1 VNAPPRKEE
10 DAMKKRCALATALTA
25 GLACVLACITVNIY
39 FPEATVKQAAAEIV
53 DEIRK
58 TDAEKKAAEPFAGLP
73 RVGGPAAFSLV
84 PAAYAQEATSV
95 STPAI
100 RALKES
106 MKARFAALQSYLA
119 AGNIGESNKGL
130 LEVRD
135 EAGLNLQAKA
145 ALRNLVKDENGDRT
159 KLYAE
164 VAKALNIEASQV
176 ERIQKIFAAEWAK
189 SAAPGWWIQQENGA
203 WVKKG

>member
-1 VNAPPRKEE
+1 
-10 DAMKKRCALATALTA
+10 MKKKYALGTAAAA
-25 GLACVLACITVNIY
+25 GLLIALACITVNIY

-58 TDAEKKAAEPFAGLP
+58 TEGEKKAPEALTVLSEPARAPRFALFP
-73 RVGGPAAFSLV
+73 M
-84 PAAYAQEATSV
+84 AYAQEATNV

-106 MKARFAALQSYLA
+106 MKNRFPTLKPFFD
-119 AGNIGESNKGL
+119 AGNVGETNKGL

-135 EAGLNLQAKA
+135 ESGLNLQAKA
-145 ALRNLVKDENGDRT
+145 ALRNAVRDENGDRT

-164 VAKALNIEASQV
+164 VAKALNIEASQI
-176 ERIQKIFAAEWAK
+176 EKIQKIFAEEWAK
-189 SAAPGWWIQQENGA
+189 SAAAGWWVQNEAGA
-203 WVKKG
+203 WAKK

>member
-1 VNAPPRKEE
+1 
-10 DAMKKRCALATALTA
+10 MKKRYALGTAAAA
-25 GLACVLACITVNIY
+25 GLVFVLACITVNIY

-58 TDAEKKAAEPFAGLP
+58 TEGDKKDPAPFS
-73 RVGGPAAFSLV
+73 FV
-84 PAAYAQEATSV
+84 PAAYAQEATNV
-95 STPAI
+95 STPAV

-106 MKARFAALQSYLA
+106 MKARFAALKPYFD

-135 EAGLNLQAKA
+135 EAGLALQAKG

-159 KLYAE
+159 ELYAE
-164 VAKALNIEASQV
+164 VAKALAIEASQI
-176 ERIQKIFAAEWAK
+176 EKIQKIFAEEWAK
-189 SAAPGWWIQQENGA
+189 SAAAGWWVQNEAGA
-203 WVKKG
+203 WAKK

>member
-1 VNAPPRKEE
+1 
-10 DAMKKRCALATALTA
+10 MKKRYALGTVAAA
-25 GLACVLACITVNIY
+25 GLVFVLACITVNIY

-58 TDAEKKAAEPFAGLP
+58 KDAEKTGQDTIKKLTSLQGS
-73 RVGGPAAFSLV
+73 AAFSFV
-84 PAAYAQEATSV
+84 PAAYAQEVTNV

-106 MKARFAALQSYLA
+106 MKTRFVALKPYYDG
-119 AGNIGESNKGL
+119 GNVGEMNKGMVD
-130 LEVRD
+130 VRD

-145 ALRNLVKDENGDRT
+145 ALRNLVKDENGDRM

-176 ERIQKIFAAEWAK
+176 ERIQKIFAEEWIK
-189 SAAPGWWIQQENGA
+189 NAAVGWWIQQEDGA
-203 WVKKG
+203 WVKKS

>member
-1 VNAPPRKEE
+1 
-10 DAMKKRCALATALTA
+10 MKKRYALGTAA
-25 GLACVLACITVNIY
+25 AVGLVFVLACITVNIY

-58 TDAEKKAAEPFAGLP
+58 TDAEKKAPEAAAQAL
-73 RVGGPAAFSLV
+73 GGPAGFALV

-106 MKARFAALQSYLA
+106 MKNRFASLKPYFDG
-119 AGNIGESNKGL
+119 GNLGETNKGL
-130 LEVRD
+130 VEVR
-135 EAGLNLQAKA
+135 EETGLNLQAKA
-145 ALRNLVKDENGDRT
+145 ALRNLAKDENGDRT

-164 VAKALNIEASQV
+164 VAKALNIEASQI
-176 ERIQKIFAAEWAK
+176 EKIQKIFAEEWAK
-189 SAAPGWWIQQENGA
+189 SAAAGWWVQNEAGA

>member
-1 VNAPPRKEE
+1 MN
-10 DAMKKRCALATALTA
+10 KKYALGTAA
-25 GLACVLACITVNIY
+25 AVGLLFVLACITVNIY

-58 TDAEKKAAEPFAGLP
+58 TEGEKKAPEQLTVLTEPARAPRFA
-73 RVGGPAAFSLV
+73 LV
-84 PAAYAQEATSV
+84 PAVFAQEATNV

-106 MKARFAALQSYLA
+106 MKNRFPTLKPYFD
-119 AGNIGESNKGL
+119 AGNVGESNKGL

-145 ALRNLVKDENGDRT
+145 ALRNAVRDENGDRT

-164 VAKALNIEASQV
+164 VAKALNIEASQI
-176 ERIQKIFAAEWAK
+176 EKIQKIFAEEWAK
-189 SAAPGWWIQQENGA
+189 SAAAGWWVQNEAGA
-203 WVKKG
+203 WAKK

>member
-1 VNAPPRKEE
+1 MRKRY
-10 DAMKKRCALATALTA
+10 AFGTAAAA
-25 GLACVLACITVNIY
+25 GLVFVLACITVNIY

-58 TDAEKKAAEPFAGLP
+58 TDAGKK
-73 RVGGPAAFSLV
+73 GPEASLERPALREAPSFSFV
-84 PAAYAQEATSV
+84 PAAYAQEETNV

-100 RALKES
+100 RALKDS
-106 MKARFAALQSYLA
+106 MKGRYPSLKPYFD
-119 AGNIGESNKGL
+119 AGNIGESNKGM

-145 ALRNLVKDENGDRT
+145 AFRNLVKNENGDRT

-164 VAKALNIEASQV
+164 VAQALKIEASQI
-176 ERIQKIFAAEWAK
+176 EKIQKIFAVEWAK
-189 SAAPGWWIQQENGA
+189 SAMAGWWVQQEDGA
-203 WVKKG
+203 WVKKS

>member
-1 VNAPPRKEE
+1 
-10 DAMKKRCALATALTA
+10 MKKRYAVGSVTAV
-25 GLACVLACITVNIY
+25 GLVFILACITVNIY
-39 FPEATVKQAAAEIV
+39 FPEATVKQAAEEIV

-58 TDAEKKAAEPFAGLP
+58 KDAEKSGQEAVKKLASLPESAPFS
-73 RVGGPAAFSLV
+73 FV

-100 RALKES
+100 RALKEA
-106 MKARFAALQSYLA
+106 MKNRFPALKPYFDG
-119 AGNIGESNKGL
+119 GNVGETNKGL

-145 ALRNLVKDENGDRT
+145 ALRNMVKDENGDRT

-164 VAKALNIEASQV
+164 VAKALNIEASQI
-176 ERIQKIFAAEWAK
+176 ERIQKIFAESWIKA
-189 SAAPGWWIQQENGA
+189 AAPGWWIQQEDGA
-203 WVKKG
+203 WVKKS

>member
-1 VNAPPRKEE
+1 
-10 DAMKKRCALATALTA
+10 MKKRYALGTAA
-25 GLACVLACITVNIY
+25 AVGLVFVLACITVNIY

-58 TDAEKKAAEPFAGLP
+58 TDAAKKAPDTVAGM
-73 RVGGPAAFSLV
+73 PALSGASTFSFVPSAF
-84 PAAYAQEATSV
+84 AQEATNV

-100 RALKES
+100 RALKDS
-106 MKARFAALQSYLA
+106 MKARFAALKPYFD

-130 LEVRD
+130 LDVRD
-135 EAGLNLQAKA
+135 EAGLALQAKA

-164 VAKALNIEASQV
+164 VAKALAIEASQI
-176 ERIQKIFAAEWAK
+176 EKIEKIFAEEWAK
-189 SAAPGWWIQQENGA
+189 SAAAGWWVQNEAGA
-203 WVKKG
+203 WAKKS

>member
-1 VNAPPRKEE
+1 MRKRY
-10 DAMKKRCALATALTA
+10 AWGTAA
-25 GLACVLACITVNIY
+25 AVGLVFVLACITVNIY

-53 DEIRK
+53 EEIR
-58 TDAEKKAAEPFAGLP
+58 TEEIEKKA
-73 RVGGPAAFSLV
+73 PAAAELPALREAPSFSFV

-100 RALKES
+100 RALKDS
-106 MKARFAALQSYLA
+106 MKSRFPSLKPYFD

-130 LEVRD
+130 LDIRD
-135 EAGLNLQAKA
+135 ESGLNLQAKA

-164 VAKALNIEASQV
+164 VAQALNIEASQI
-176 ERIQKIFAAEWAK
+176 ERIEKIFAAEWAK
-189 SAAPGWWIQQENGA
+189 TAAAGWWVQQEDGN

>member
-1 VNAPPRKEE
+1 MN
-10 DAMKKRCALATALTA
+10 KRYALGTVAAV
-25 GLACVLACITVNIY
+25 GLLFVLACITVNIY

-58 TDAEKKAAEPFAGLP
+58 TEGEKKGPEASFQPPALREAGPFT
-73 RVGGPAAFSLV
+73 LV

-106 MKARFAALQSYLA
+106 MRNRFPSLKPYFD
-119 AGNIGESNKGL
+119 AGNVGETNKGM

-145 ALRNLVKDENGDRT
+145 ALRNAVRDENGDRT

-164 VAKALNIEASQV
+164 VAKALNIEANQI
-176 ERIQKIFAAEWAK
+176 EKIQKIFAEEWAK
-189 SAAPGWWIQQENGA
+189 SAAAGWWVQKEDGSWA
-203 WVKKG
+203 KK

>member
-1 VNAPPRKEE
+1 MRK
-10 DAMKKRCALATALTA
+10 RHALGTAA
-25 GLACVLACITVNIY
+25 AVGLAFVVACITVNIY

-58 TDAEKKAAEPFAGLP
+58 TDAAKKAPEAVAQLP
-73 RVGGPAAFSLV
+73 APRESSPFSLV
-84 PAAYAQEATSV
+84 PAAYAQQETTV

-100 RALKES
+100 RALKDS
-106 MKARFAALQSYLA
+106 MRARFASLKPFFD

-145 ALRNLVKDENGDRT
+145 ALRNLVKDENSDRT
-159 KLYAE
+159 QLYAE
-164 VAKALNIEASQV
+164 VAKALNIEASQI
-176 ERIQKIFAAEWAK
+176 EKIQKIFAAEWEK
-189 SAAPGWWIQQENGA
+189 SAAAGWWVQQEGGN
-203 WVKKG
+203 WVKKS

>member
-1 VNAPPRKEE
+1 
-10 DAMKKRCALATALTA
+10 MKKRYAVGSVAAL
-25 GLACVLACITVNIY
+25 GLVFILACITVNIY
-39 FPEATVKQAAAEIV
+39 FPEATVKQAAEQIV

-58 TDAEKKAAEPFAGLP
+58 KDAEKGGQEAVKKLASLPESGPFS
-73 RVGGPAAFSLV
+73 FV

-106 MKARFAALQSYLA
+106 MKTRFAVLKPYYDG
-119 AGNIGESNKGL
+119 GNVGETNKGMV
-130 LEVRD
+130 EIRD

-145 ALRNLVKDENGDRT
+145 ALRNLAKDENGDRT

-164 VAKALNIEASQV
+164 VAKALSIEASQI
-176 ERIQKIFAAEWAK
+176 ERIQKIFAESWIK
-189 SAAPGWWIQQENGA
+189 NAAIGWWIQQEDGT
-203 WVKKG
+203 WVKKS

>member
-1 VNAPPRKEE
+1 MRK
-10 DAMKKRCALATALTA
+10 RYALGTAA
-25 GLACVLACITVNIY
+25 AVGLVFVLACITVNIY

-58 TDAEKKAAEPFAGLP
+58 KDAEKTGEDAIKKLTSLQESAPFC
-73 RVGGPAAFSLV
+73 FV
-84 PAAYAQEATSV
+84 PAAYAQEVTNV

-106 MKARFAALQSYLA
+106 MKTRFAVLKPYYDG
-119 AGNIGESNKGL
+119 GNVGETNKGMV
-130 LEVRD
+130 EVRD
-135 EAGLNLQAKA
+135 EVGLNLQAKA

-164 VAKALNIEASQV
+164 VAKALNIEASQI
-176 ERIQKIFAAEWAK
+176 ERIQKIFAEEWIK
-189 SAAPGWWIQQENGA
+189 NAAVGWWIQQEDNT
-203 WVKKG
+203 WVKKS

>member
-1 VNAPPRKEE
+1 
-10 DAMKKRCALATALTA
+10 MKKRYALGTVAVA
-25 GLACVLACITVNIY
+25 GLVFILACITVNIY

-58 TDAEKKAAEPFAGLP
+58 KDAEKTGQDAIKKLTSLQ
-73 RVGGPAAFSLV
+73 GPATFSFV
-84 PAAYAQEATSV
+84 PAAYAQEVTNV

-106 MKARFAALQSYLA
+106 MKTRFAALKPYYDG
-119 AGNIGESNKGL
+119 GNVGEMNKGMVD
-130 LEVRD
+130 VRD

-176 ERIQKIFAAEWAK
+176 ERIQKIFAEEWIKNA
-189 SAAPGWWIQQENGA
+189 SVGWWIQQEDGV
-203 WVKKG
+203 WVKKS